1 MHAARVQVQGAIEQ
15 VQAVEW
21 ATGAAAAAPRPTGDG
36 AVDAEQVQQAQAAMG
51 GVAGDDA
58 FTALVPLE
66 ARQYWWREKHKPRR
80 PKFFNKAHQGYDWN
94 KYNRA
99 HYDVDNPPP
108 KVVQGYKFNIFYPD
122 LIDPSH
128 APTYKLLDDP
138 SGDDTT
144 KMLMFM
150 AGAPYEDIA
159 FRIVNKDWDRG
170 PKKGFKSVF
179 DRGMLQ
185 LYFNFKR
192 TPYKR

>member
-1 MHAARVQVQGAIEQ
+1 VQAAVEQ
-15 VQAVEW
+15 AQAVEW
-21 ATGAAAAAPRPTGDG
+21 ATGAAAAAPSALDDTGADI
-36 AVDAEQVQQAQAAMG
+36 AQLQQAQAAMG
-51 GVAGDDA
+51 GASGDDT
-58 FTALVPLE
+58 FQALVPLE

-80 PKFFNKAHQGYDWN
+80 PKFFNKVHTGYDWN

-122 LIDPSH
+122 LIDPSQ
-128 APTYKLLDDP
+128 APVFKLLDDP
-138 SGDDTT
+138 SGGDET
-144 KMLMFM
+144 KMLMFS
-150 AGAPYEDIA
+150 AGPPYEDIA
-159 FRIVNKDWDRG
+159 FRIVNKEWDRG

>member
-1 MHAARVQVQGAIEQ
+1 MQVEAARAQSDT
-15 VQAVEW
+15 VEW
-21 ATGAAAAAPRPTGDG
+21 STGAPAVPASAAAGD
-36 AVDAEQVQQAQAAMG
+36 ADASQVQQAQAAMG
-51 GVAGDDA
+51 GGAAADDGFA
-58 FTALVPLE
+58 ALVPLE

-80 PKFFNKAHQGYDWN
+80 PTFFNKAHQGYDWN

-122 LIDPSH
+122 LVDPMS

-144 KMLMFM
+144 KVLLFS

-159 FRIVNKDWDRG
+159 FRIVNKEWDRG